1 MGIKK
6 FIEKIDDYQKRLK
19 QKKAKKIKKSHVE
32 EVIRKLEAKRAE
44 LKADIKSAEKR
55 SKKDRLRT
63 KLKVVDKQIERA
75 TMLLGKIS

>member
-44 LKADIKSAEKR
+44 LKADIK
-55 SKKDRLRT
+55 
-63 KLKVVDKQIERA
+63 
-75 TMLLGKIS
+75 